1 MTGDNSSGNRNAIGN
16 ADRKQVCILINGSIV
31 KLNFLTTTTVPV
43 IHDVK
48 HMMLS
53 EEKKCEK

>member
-1 MTGDNSSGNRNAIGN
+1 MSNDNRNATGN
-16 ADRKQVCILINGSIV
+16 AGRKQVCLLINGSIV
-31 KLNFLTTTTVPV
+31 KLNFLTVATIPV

-48 HMMLS
+48 HMMLR